1 VLSTTTYTG
10 QIQGHTVEVEFD
22 QKLVVV
28 NRIALAV
35 DGARVDTAKVVYG
48 ERELSTTLD
57 DGTVVAVVVHSGMNG
72 EATRVQ
78 ARRPDGSFADL
89 EPR

>member
-1 VLSTTTYTG
+1 MLSTTTYTG
-10 QIQGHTVEVEFD
+10 DVQGHTVQVVFD

-28 NRIALAV
+28 NRVELTV
-35 DGARVDTAKVVYG
+35 DGAPVDSAKVVYG

-57 DGTVVAVVVHSGMNG
+57 DGTVVAVVVHSGMTG

-78 ARRPDGSFADL
+78 ARQPDGSFIDL
-89 EPR
+89 RAS